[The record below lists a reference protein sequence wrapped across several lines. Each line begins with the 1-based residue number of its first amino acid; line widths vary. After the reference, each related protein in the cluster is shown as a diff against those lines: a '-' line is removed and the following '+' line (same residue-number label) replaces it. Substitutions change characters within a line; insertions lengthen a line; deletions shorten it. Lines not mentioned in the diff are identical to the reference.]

1 MAGRG
6 SLMGVELHN
15 HHNKGTFNTLIW
27 YLRNKFKAQ
36 LEREL

>member
-1 MAGRG
+1 MDGRD
-6 SLMGVELHN
+6 SAMEEELLN

-27 YLRNKFKAQ
+27 FLRSKFKAQ